1 MFKSEN
7 FNFASNE
14 ERASMKFYLTEA
26 LLTNCEMSSSL
37 IFLLNGFSFIY
48 IVETAFFK
56 VETIFC
62 HLAEL
67 HLFEPVEF

>member
-1 MFKSEN
+1 
-7 FNFASNE
+7 
-14 ERASMKFYLTEA
+14 MKFYSTEA